1 MCRNV
6 FRQCVTFQYDA
17 IVHLLHAMR
26 RSTKVVKVMMVPVY
40 ECLYICISNC
50 HLIESYILSYILRGH
65 NC

>member
-17 IVHLLHAMR
+17 IVHLLLAML

-40 ECLYICISNC
+40 ECVYIC
-50 HLIESYILSYILRGH
+50 LIVTSLNLTYYH
-65 NC
+65 TF